1 MVTNR
6 TDTEPSIC
14 PHCGSGDVEALLP
27 PRQVGGQ
34 DDVFATGPALP
45 TAQRHCLVCG
55 VRWENDDIDLG
66 ERTAG

>member
-1 MVTNR
+1 MANR
-6 TDTEPSIC
+6 TGTERTIC
-14 PHCGSGDVEALLP
+14 PHCGSRDVEALIP

-34 DDVFATGPALP
+34 DDVFATVP

-55 VRWENDDIDLG
+55 VRWETDDIDLG